1 MDRSIPAIITA
12 LVLLGILIL
21 MWRSWRKRSRR
32 DAALTAGYPI
42 SSAAGVALAVAEAY
56 YVATTPRDAPLERL
70 AIPGLGFRA
79 RAALTVTGSGV
90 TLDLDGNQPVFVP
103 ASAIDAVGAAQVAI
117 DRAVETDGLVRLSW
131 RLNSSEG
138 TGAADDTWDRRAV
151 DSFFRIID
159 PNDRARLVDSI
170 RTIAATNSG
179 PAAAA
184 ADQDESEA

>member
-12 LVLLGILIL
+12 LFLLGVLVL

-32 DAALTAGYPI
+32 DFALTLGYPMP
-42 SSAAGVALAVAEAY
+42 AGDAETGVVLATAEAY

-79 RAALTVTGSGV
+79 RAALTVTDRGIV
-90 TLDLDGNQPVFVP
+90 LDLDGNAPMFVP
-103 ASAIDAVGAAQVAI
+103 GEAVDQIGAAQIAI
-117 DRAVETDGLVRLSW
+117 DRVVEIDGLVRLGW
-131 RLNSSEG
+131 RLNSPVE
-138 TGAADDTWDRRAV
+138 ADSTRSSTDGGGDRRAV

-170 RTIAATNSG
+170 RTIAAT
-179 PAAAA
+179 AH
-184 ADQDESEA
+184 QDESEA